1 MEVLS
6 HLPVDLSLERV
17 LSRLH
22 IDEDGEDAQ
31 SVRELLARVA
41 PIINPKAVYDL
52 SPVGEKRADSLE
64 IGGVIFTSRVLR
76 VNLDQA
82 YRVFAYIATCGTE
95 LQNVPGAPKDSL
107 HSYWLDEIRIMALSA
122 ATAHLRRH
130 IDSRFKPGRMAHMA
144 PGSLEDWPIS
154 QQAQLFSLFPDV
166 EEQIGVRLTDSF
178 LMVPLKSVSGILFP
192 TETHFESCRLC
203 PRAVCPG
210 RRAPYDP
217 RLWEQQYAER

>member
-6 HLPVDLSLERV
+6 HVPVDLSLERV

-22 IDEDGEDAQ
+22 VDKDGGDAQ
-31 SVRELLARVA
+31 SVRELLARVT
-41 PIINPKAVYDL
+41 PIISPKAIYDL
-52 SPVGEKRADSLE
+52 SPVGEKGADSVE

-82 YRVFAYIATCGTE
+82 HRVFPYIATCGTE
-95 LQNVPGAPKDSL
+95 LENASGLPQDSL
-107 HSYWLDEIRIMALSA
+107 HIYWLDEIRVMALTA
-122 ATAHLRRH
+122 AVTHLREH
-130 IDSRFKPGRMAHMA
+130 INSRFKPGRMARMA

-154 QQAQLFSLFPDV
+154 QQVQLFSLFPDV
-166 EEQIGVRLTDSF
+166 QQRIGVRLTDSF
-178 LMVPLKSVSGILFP
+178 LMVPMKSVSGVLFP
-192 TETHFESCRLC
+192 TETDFESCRLC

-217 RLWEQQYAER
+217 HLWEEQYAER